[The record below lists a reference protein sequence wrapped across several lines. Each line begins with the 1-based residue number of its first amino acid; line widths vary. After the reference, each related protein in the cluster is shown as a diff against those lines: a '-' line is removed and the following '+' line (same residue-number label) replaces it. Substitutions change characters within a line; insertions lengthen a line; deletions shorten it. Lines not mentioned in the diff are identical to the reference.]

1 MTYYAQ
7 RKSIN
12 NGQPQPV
19 VNKYG
24 DRNEME
30 YQFHLF
36 CASAVKTDI
45 RELDSI
51 EWGTLEQGVIERK
64 KYTYT
69 PVVEPTEPTE
79 PEQSSIEPEPEPE
92 YNYDY
97 SSF

>member
-12 NGQPQPV
+12 NGVPQSV

-24 DRNEME
+24 TREEME

-45 RELDSI
+45 RDIDSI
-51 EWGTLEQGVIERK
+51 EWGTVEQGVIERK
-64 KYTYT
+64 RYTK
-69 PVVEPTEPTE
+69 PVPESTE
-79 PEQSSIEPEPEPE
+79 PEEVETESE
-92 YNYDY
+92 
-97 SSF
+97 

>member
-1 MTYYAQ
+1 MQTKTLTLNSIHTKEENEMTYYAQ
-7 RKSIN
+7 RKSIKD
-12 NGQPQPV
+12 GQPQPV

-69 PVVEPTEPTE
+69 PAVEPEESTE
-79 PEQSSIEPEPEPE
+79 PE
-92 YNYDY
+92 
-97 SSF
+97 